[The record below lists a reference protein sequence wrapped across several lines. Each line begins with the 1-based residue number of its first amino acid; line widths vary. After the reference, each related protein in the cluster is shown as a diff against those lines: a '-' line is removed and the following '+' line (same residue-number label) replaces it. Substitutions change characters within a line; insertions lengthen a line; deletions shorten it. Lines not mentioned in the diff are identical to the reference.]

1 MSFQPPNIQ
10 LQIRE
15 LSHHYASKQVL
26 DSINIGLIAGEILAL
41 VGPSGCGKS
50 TLLRLIAGLEPLQA
64 GEIQLDGE
72 VIASHSHQRAAEQRQ
87 IGMVFQDFALFPHL
101 SLLDNVAFG
110 LSRLPAAQRRAR
122 ALAMLARVGL
132 AERAD
137 DAPHML
143 SGGQQQ
149 RVALAR
155 ALAPQPRLLLLDEP
169 FSNLDVRLRHRLRQ
183 ETQQLLREMRCASIL
198 VTHDPEEAMYMADRI
213 ALLRDG
219 QVVQIGSPASLY
231 FAPQTPFAT
240 EFFGDVNILQGELR
254 QETVDTPL
262 GRFAAPP
269 LGEGRQVHIMIRPE
283 ALQLSAQSSADSQA
297 VIVQSCH
304 HLGAYSRID
313 LRLEAA
319 EPLSLQAEIAG
330 APAWPTGTRL
340 HVRCETRGVFIFAA

>member
-1 MSFQPPNIQ
+1 MSVQAPSIQ

-15 LSHHYASKQVL
+15 LSHHYGSKQVL
-26 DSINIGLIAGEILAL
+26 DAIQIELMAGEILAL

-50 TLLRLIAGLEPLQA
+50 TLLRLIAGLEELQT
-64 GEIQLDGE
+64 GEIRLDGE
-72 VIASHSHQRAAEQRQ
+72 VVAAPYRQRAAEQRQ

-110 LSRLPAAQRRAR
+110 LGKLPAAQRRTQ

-132 AERAD
+132 AERAA

-183 ETQQLLREMRCASIL
+183 ETQQLLRDMRCASIL

-219 QVVQIGSPASLY
+219 RIIQIGSPASLY
-231 FAPQTPFAT
+231 FAPQSPFAT
-240 EFFGDVNILQGELR
+240 EFFGDVNILHGELR
-254 QETVDTPL
+254 QHTVDTAL
-262 GRFAAPP
+262 GRFAAPS
-269 LGEGRQVHIMIRPE
+269 LGEGQAVQIMIRPE
-283 ALQLSAQSSADSQA
+283 ALQLSSQASADSRT
-297 VIVQSCH
+297 VIVQACH

-313 LRLEAA
+313 LRVDDAA
-319 EPLSLQAEIAG
+319 ALSLQAEVPG
-330 APAWPTGTRL
+330 APAWPPGTRL
-340 HVRCETRGVFIFAA
+340 QVRCETRGVFIFAV